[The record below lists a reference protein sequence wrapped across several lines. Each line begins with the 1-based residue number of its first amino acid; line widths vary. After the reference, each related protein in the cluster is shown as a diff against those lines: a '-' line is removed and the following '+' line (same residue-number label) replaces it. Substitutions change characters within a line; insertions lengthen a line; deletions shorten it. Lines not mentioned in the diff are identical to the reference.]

1 MKVLDERQI
10 TEKLAAI
17 RGWGLADGQI
27 QKTFSF
33 PDFKRSMEYANK
45 LAMIAEN
52 MNHHP
57 DMRISYTKVTVS
69 ISTHELDGITDTDFK
84 LAKECDQL
92 AVDML

>member
-1 MKVLDERQI
+1 MEVLTERQI

-33 PDFKRSMEYANK
+33 PDFKKSMEYANK

-57 DMRISYTKVTVS
+57 DIHIRYTKVTVS
-69 ISTHELDGITDTDFK
+69 LSTHELDGITDTDFK